1 MKNGL
6 IAVIDNDELDRYIY
20 KKIIFLTCP
29 TYRYIDFSNGL
40 DALNYIKANA
50 GNAANLP
57 DIILLDLRMPFL
69 NGWQYL
75 EQYCELKPDLAK
87 HTRHYVCTSSME
99 RFDMD
104 FRNSSLYGYFMKPI
118 SPQNVLK
125 MVEDAEE
132 DKGLNAEDDLF
143 RSLK

>member
-20 KKIIFLTCP
+20 KKIVLLTCP
-29 TYRYIDFSNGL
+29 NYRFIDFANGL
-40 DALNYIKANA
+40 DALHYIKVNAENA
-50 GNAANLP
+50 GNLP
-57 DIILLDLRMPFL
+57 DLMLLDIRMPFL

-75 EQYCELKPDLAK
+75 EQYCKLKPSLAK
-87 HTRHYVCTSSME
+87 QTRHYVCTSSME

-125 MVEDAEE
+125 MINDTE
-132 DKGLNAEDDLF
+132 KGQDMNTEGDF
-143 RSLK
+143 FKSWQ

>member
-6 IAVIDNDELDRYIY
+6 IAVIDNDELDRYIH
-20 KKIIFLTCP
+20 KKIVLLTCP
-29 TYRYIDFSNGL
+29 NYRFIDFANGL
-40 DALNYIKANA
+40 DALHYIKVNA
-50 GNAANLP
+50 EIAGNLP
-57 DIILLDLRMPFL
+57 DLMLLDIRMPFL

-75 EQYCELKPDLAK
+75 EQYCKLKPSLAK
-87 HTRHYVCTSSME
+87 QTRHYVCTSSME

-125 MVEDAEE
+125 MINDTE
-132 DKGLNAEDDLF
+132 KGQDMNTEGDF
-143 RSLK
+143 FKSWQ

>member
-20 KKIIFLTCP
+20 KKIVLLTCP
-29 TYRYIDFSNGL
+29 NYRFIDFANGL
-40 DALNYIKANA
+40 DALHYIKVNA
-50 GNAANLP
+50 EIAGNLP
-57 DIILLDLRMPFL
+57 DLMLLDIRMPFL

-75 EQYCELKPDLAK
+75 EQYCKLKPSLAK
-87 HTRHYVCTSSME
+87 QTRHYVCTSSME

-125 MVEDAEE
+125 MINDTE
-132 DKGLNAEDDLF
+132 KGQDMNTEGDF
-143 RSLK
+143 FKSWQ